1 MDFDYSTLFQ
11 RNYGVFNED
20 EQQRIRQTRVLIVG
34 DTGTGEMISVILARS
49 GVEKFII
56 SGEGVYVPSDMNRQ
70 LCCFSDTIGKN
81 KVAQIRDAILSI
93 NPNSNVI
100 TYDHLLSEK
109 EADQLVFE
117 TDIVIPAVDDLSY
130 SILLFRAA
138 RRHGKPAVLCL
149 PSGSMGWVSVFIEK
163 RPTIEEVF
171 GIPPLDYQGLRRVI
185 HSKGFRCAQY
195 NLITSGDWRVEWF
208 WDYFRGNRPLAL
220 FCPIESIAASLAAL
234 ETLKVASGKWV
245 PKKAP
250 QCWYMR
256 KGRVS
261 ASRFGRFMR
270 YHRKLGWLIFGSEI
284 GRRFHEKILWFWHKF
299 FNYLKSRQNRRKS
312 E

>member
-1 MDFDYSTLFQ
+1 
-11 RNYGVFNED
+11 
-20 EQQRIRQTRVLIVG
+20 VLIVG

-49 GVEKFII
+49 GIERFII
-56 SGEGVYVPSDMNRQ
+56 SGKDVYVPSDMNRQ

-81 KVAQIRDAILSI
+81 KVAQIRDAIVSI

-109 EADQLVFE
+109 EADQLVLE
-117 TDIVIPAVDDLSY
+117 ADIVIPAVDDLSY

-163 RPTIEEVF
+163 GPTIEEVF
-171 GIPPLDYQGLRRVI
+171 GIPPLDYQELRQVM

-220 FCPIESIAASLAAL
+220 FCPIECIAASLAAF
-234 ETLKVASGKWV
+234 ETLKIASGKWE
-245 PKKAP
+245 PKMAP

-256 KGRVS
+256 KARVS
-261 ASRFGRFMR
+261 ASRFSRIMR
-270 YHRKLGWLIFGSEI
+270 YHRKLGWLFFGSGI
-284 GRRFHEKILWFWHKF
+284 GTLFHEKVLWFWHKF
-299 FNYLKSRQNRRKS
+299 FSYLKSRQNRGKS
-312 E
+312 Q